1 MLLVIA
7 VGKGQL
13 EQVRMGEQRTN
24 LDLEEDLRQQLVLT
38 AGIAGGQDLGLGT
51 TINQNY
57 D

>member
-13 EQVRMGEQRTN
+13 EQVRMGDQRTN
-24 LDLEEDLRQQLVLT
+24 LDLEEEAAACFDCW
-38 AGIAGGQDLGLGT
+38 IAGGQNLGLGT
-51 TINQNY
+51 TI